1 MCNCKK
7 HFFRHFFHR
16 LIGSLLILILGLVN
30 ANSYAAPLLYS
41 NTTPGTWT
49 YTIPANVYLITAYV
63 TGGAGGGGGGDDASG
78 ASGGAGGT
86 MYANIY
92 NVTPGTVLSGTIGDG
107 GAGGL
112 YASCTSTPIAPL
124 GGTGVSAGGSGGQVG
139 CVGYSGQGGGGGGD
153 SMLMAGTT
161 VLRAG
166 GGGGGGGGSS
176 GHAPTGNGAGGGINV
191 YGSTGCSTASGPGGS
206 GYAPNSSS
214 DGGGGGGGA
223 SGYTGGG
230 GGGAGL
236 DSSTSSSSGG
246 GGSNCYNSGAAYPLF
261 PTTSTAGS
269 TGGGGAA
276 GPVYGNGTKGNSG
289 SITLYTISNV
299 LTLSVVMNGTRGNNA
314 DQFVMAIKNGS
325 TVVNVNST
333 TASTSSGTG
342 STVTNGTSG
351 ITPLVSATTYTLTES
366 MASGSASLLP
376 WYTSSITCTNN
387 TAGSTTTLPSGSGQS
402 FSVVPTGGDEIYCT
416 ITNTTIQPTVTV
428 TKSLNASRTNNADQ
442 FVLAIKNGSTVV
454 NATTSS
460 TTSGT
465 GSTVTNGTTGATT
478 LSIGTP
484 YTISESMAS
493 GSLSTLN
500 DYTGSI
506 TCSNSTAGSSTILP
520 SGNGQSFSITPN
532 TADVISCTQKNTP
545 ITATLTLAN
554 TWSANSKIGNSL
566 SITTTGGNS
575 NPTVS
580 STVASSSQ
588 STSTSS
594 AATVNAGNTITFPA
608 ATFTSGN
615 ASNYTTVISCTGN
628 TNALSGNTP
637 GSTLTISPLD
647 TAIVCTYTNT
657 RLSANLNLAKVW
669 GVNSTAGN
677 TISVT
682 TTGGTNN
689 AATGTSVATAAG
701 NTTTGSAVT
710 VYAGDTIT
718 VPTETFSVG
727 SASNYTTA
735 TTCSGNANTLTA
747 GAFVVSPAD
756 TAITC
761 TYTNTPKTAT
771 LTLKKIWAV
780 NSNTGNTISI
790 ATTGGANQASITNS
804 VATVAGN
811 TSTGTSVTVAS
822 GNAITLPAE
831 TFSVGSASNYTTTIA
846 CSGNTTALSGN
857 VLTVNP
863 ADTAITCTYTNTP
876 KTATLTLKKT
886 WGVNANSGD
895 TVSIATTGGANQA
908 SITNSIATTVGN
920 TSTGTPVTVASGNV
934 ITLPAET
941 FSVGSATSYTTA
953 IACTGNTTAL
963 SGNVLTV
970 NPTDTA
976 ISCTYTNTPHTA
988 TLQLKEVWAAKSKAG
1003 DVATAST
1010 TGGTNNPTSGSSTAT
1025 LAGNTTTGTALT
1037 VSAGNTI
1044 TFPAPS
1050 FTTGSSSNYTTA
1062 ISCTGNTNALS
1073 GSTIGSTLV
1082 ISPSDSAPI
1091 CTYTYTRIS
1100 ANLTLAKV
1108 WGINSNAGNTISV
1121 TTTGGT
1127 NNATTGTSI
1136 ATVAGNTTTG
1146 SAVTV
1151 YAGDTITL
1159 PTETFSVGSASNY
1172 TTTIACSGNTTAL
1185 SGNVLTVNPADT
1197 AITCTYTNT
1206 PKTATLTLKK
1216 TWGVNANSGDTVS
1229 IATTGGAN
1237 QASITNSIATTVG
1250 NTSTGTPVTVA
1261 SGNVITLPAETFS
1274 VGSATSYTTAIAC
1287 TGNTTA
1293 LSGNVL
1299 TVNPTDTAISCTYTN
1314 TPHTA
1319 TLQLKE
1325 VWAAKSKAGDVATA
1339 STTGGTNNPTS
1350 GSSTA
1355 TLAGNTTTGTALT
1368 VSAGNTITF
1377 PAPSFTTGSSSNYTT
1392 AISCT
1397 GNTNALSGSTIGST
1411 LVISPSDSAPICT
1424 YTYTRI
1430 SANLTLAKVWG
1441 INSNAG
1447 NTISVTTTGGTN
1459 NATTG
1464 TSIATVAGNTTTG
1477 SAVTVYAGDTI
1488 TLPTETFS
1496 VGSASNYT
1504 STTACSGNTNALS
1517 AGSFIVSP
1525 TDTVITCTYTN
1536 IPKTAT
1542 LTLKKTWAVN
1552 ANSGD
1557 TVSIVTTGGA
1567 NQASITNSIATIA
1580 GNTSTGT
1587 PVTVA
1592 SGNVITLPAETVS
1605 IGSATSYT
1613 TAIACTGNTT
1623 ALSGNVLTVN
1633 PADTAISCTYTNTP
1647 HTATLQLKEVW
1658 AAKSKAGD
1666 VATAS
1671 TTGGTNNPSSGSSTA
1686 TLTGNTTTGAALTI
1700 TAGNTITF
1708 PAPNFTTGSS
1718 ANYTTIIS
1726 CTGNTNAL
1734 SGSAIGS
1741 TLVISPSDTALSCTY
1756 TYTRISASLKLVK
1769 IWAVNSIAG
1778 NTIFVTTTGGTNNA
1792 TTGTSIATAAG
1803 NTTTGSAVTVYAG
1816 DNITLP
1822 AETFSIGSA
1831 SNYTTTTTCSGN
1843 ANALSAGAFLV
1854 SPSDTAIT
1862 CTYTNSLTLPKVTLT
1877 VALANARN
1885 NSADQFVVAIKNGSI
1900 VQNNTTT
1907 STSAGSGSTVT
1918 NGMTGST
1925 TLTPGSSYTLLES
1938 MASGSVTDMGN
1949 YISSINCTNSTS
1961 GSSTSLPS
1969 GYGQSFTLTPT
1980 FDDVIN
1986 CTLTNYYQA
1995 TTLTLIKSVDGT
2007 PARISASDQFTI
2019 GVSSNTSAGNTSL
2032 PSTSSVTTSG
2042 TSTTNA
2048 ATIASFSL
2056 VVDGLTTYTLS
2067 DAMASGSSS
2076 LLALYKSVLDCSVT
2090 NNVTSVGSVGNTGA
2104 TLSGA
2109 TSLPTTLLVIP
2120 QTGSGAS
2127 LQALYTI
2134 LPAAGDTIV
2143 CAYHNITNSARVTL
2157 HNISIGNI
2165 GTFSFSGASPNDNGF
2180 GSDTITTTSTNTP
2193 FAGTTKLLAAPT
2205 TLTQIQE
2212 TLPSGWS
2219 ITSAICQD
2227 NNAATT
2233 GNPSGTS
2240 IGSIS
2245 GTILTIP
2252 AANTLAGA
2260 DIQCTFT
2267 TTYGG
2272 FTISG
2277 KVVIDNGLGGGTAH
2291 DGIQNG
2297 SEIGHAGETVKLTNC
2312 TGTSYSSAITDVSGN
2327 FSLSTLSV
2335 PTGNVCVITTPLS
2348 GYQAISS
2355 NNGTTGG
2362 TYSVSSDTLAF
2373 TLTANTNYTGMVF
2386 GEVPKSSFT
2395 PANNGSTNAGQTV
2408 VYAHTYVAATS
2419 ASITF
2424 TSSISSTANGGS
2436 WSNALYLDST
2446 CSGVLQSGDAI
2457 ITQAISVTAG
2467 QTLCILDKVISQQGM
2482 ANSTQSS
2489 ITITAT
2495 ELYNPT
2501 PTSGTITSIYTQT
2514 DTTTIAQ
2521 GGLTLSKVLR
2531 MVTVCPATAS
2541 ASNNNSTSYFTSLNA
2556 QPGQG
2561 VQYLITYTNM
2571 TASPMTAIEIN
2582 DITPAYS
2589 LFESAFCQETPTI
2602 GISGCNPVSVPA
2614 VGSTGS
2620 IQWKLTDSSTL
2631 PIGLQPGGTGA
2642 VSFCVKI
2649 QQ

>member
-454 NATTSS
+454 NATTNS

-1108 WGINSNAGNTISV
+1108 WGINSNT
-1121 TTTGGT
+1121 
-1127 NNATTGTSI
+1127 
-1136 ATVAGNTTTG
+1136 
-1146 SAVTV
+1146 
-1151 YAGDTITL
+1151 
-1159 PTETFSVGSASNY
+1159 
-1172 TTTIACSGNTTAL
+1172 
-1185 SGNVLTVNPADT
+1185 
-1197 AITCTYTNT
+1197 
-1206 PKTATLTLKK
+1206 
-1216 TWGVNANSGDTVS
+1216 
-1229 IATTGGAN
+1229 
-1237 QASITNSIATTVG
+1237 
-1250 NTSTGTPVTVA
+1250 
-1261 SGNVITLPAETFS
+1261 
-1274 VGSATSYTTAIAC
+1274 
-1287 TGNTTA
+1287 
-1293 LSGNVL
+1293 
-1299 TVNPTDTAISCTYTN
+1299 
-1314 TPHTA
+1314 
-1319 TLQLKE
+1319 
-1325 VWAAKSKAGDVATA
+1325 
-1339 STTGGTNNPTS
+1339 
-1350 GSSTA
+1350 
-1355 TLAGNTTTGTALT
+1355 
-1368 VSAGNTITF
+1368 
-1377 PAPSFTTGSSSNYTT
+1377 
-1392 AISCT
+1392 
-1397 GNTNALSGSTIGST
+1397 
-1411 LVISPSDSAPICT
+1411 
-1424 YTYTRI
+1424 
-1430 SANLTLAKVWG
+1430 
-1441 INSNAG
+1441 G

-1567 NQASITNSIATIA
+1567 NQASITNSIATTA